1 MCFCEEQNKF
11 EILEVGSDL
20 CIPLLPRTSISVGFV
35 DKMIN
40 NSLYIFVIII
50 LLCDHL
56 SCIKEYESALE
67 KSMLFYQAQR
77 SGKLGPENKI
87 TWRKDAHV
95 DDKGKE
101 GEDLSGKVK
110 CMYKKV

>member
-1 MCFCEEQNKF
+1 
-11 EILEVGSDL
+11 
-20 CIPLLPRTSISVGFV
+20 
-35 DKMIN
+35 
-40 NSLYIFVIII
+40 
-50 LLCDHL
+50 
-56 SCIKEYESALE
+56 
-67 KSMLFYQAQR
+67 MLFYQAQR
-77 SGKLGPENKI
+77 SGRLGPENKI